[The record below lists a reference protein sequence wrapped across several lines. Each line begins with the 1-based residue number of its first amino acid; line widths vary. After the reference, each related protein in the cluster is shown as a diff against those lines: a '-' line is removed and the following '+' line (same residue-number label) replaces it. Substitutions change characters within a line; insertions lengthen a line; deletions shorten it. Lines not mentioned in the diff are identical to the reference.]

1 MSSETLGCWELQKRG
16 SWERTGRGLG
26 MSCKW
31 AGAGVE
37 GRAVGEEEVLEVLTD
52 GDGAEHR

>member
-1 MSSETLGCWELQKRG
+1 
-16 SWERTGRGLG
+16 

-37 GRAVGEEEVLEVLTD
+37 GRAAAVGEEEVLEVLTD